1 MPRPEYPLLH
11 DAVAFATKRHKGQDR
26 DGAHPLPYISHP
38 LDVLV
43 RLRYVGGVTDEA
55 LLAAAALHDTL
66 EETRTTLDDLREKFG
81 ARVADLVRQV
91 TRREPTANERQGLSK
106 DEIWELRSG
115 MLLGEIE
122 RDMDAEA
129 WQIKLA
135 DRLSNLSEAVMTRSK
150 ERLDRYLGQTERI
163 LAIIPRETNPRLWDA
178 LREATDRAKAEVA
191 G

>member
-1 MPRPEYPLLH
+1 MLH

-26 DGAHPLPYISHP
+26 DGAHALPYISHP

-43 RLRYVGGVTDEA
+43 RLRYVGGVSDEA
-55 LLAAAALHDTL
+55 LLAAAVLHDTIEETDTTL
-66 EETRTTLDDLREKFG
+66 EELQDKFG

-91 TRREPTANERQGLSK
+91 TRREPTADERKGLSK
-106 DEIWELRSG
+106 DQLWELRSG
-115 MLLGEIE
+115 MLLAEIE
-122 RDMDAEA
+122 QDMDPDA

-163 LAIIPRETNPRLWDA
+163 LAIISRDTNERLWDA
-178 LREATDRAKAEVA
+178 LREATDRARAEVA
-191 G
+191 A